1 MMKNTESLREVLELE
16 RKKGFANKAVIGGLD
31 RYLHK
36 QAGQIRQTIA
46 DQRLLETFDSLNLGN
61 SHYASWDIDKRKKW
75 IANIFDR
82 LQELEKTNKATR
94 SVVKAGNGL
103 SARVKPA
110 AEGRNESL
118 SSAVVA
124 IKGITP
130 NVANKLSK
138 LNVKTIRDLLY
149 FFPRRYLD
157 YSQRK
162 PIAELEEGEEQTIVA
177 IVWEARVTALGN
189 RAGTEAI
196 VGDETGNI
204 RVVWFN
210 QPYLARNLSTNAR
223 VAISGRV
230 SSFKGQKVF
239 ESPEWELLG
248 SKELIHT
255 ARLVPVYPLTQG
267 LYPRQVR
274 RWMKELINGWAWQ
287 LRDFLP
293 SEIRNR
299 YHFLDLPEAITQAH
313 YPDDWSMAEKA
324 RERLAFDELFLLQ
337 LGLLARKRD
346 WQESQPGNPFGA
358 DQGIVDGFVDCLPF
372 GLTEAQHRVLQEIL
386 ADISHP
392 KAMCRLLQ
400 GEVGSGKTV
409 VATIALLIVAANS
422 HQGALMAP
430 TEILAEQHFNNICGY
445 LSTVGTSQYHWE
457 ERDSSLAL
465 GRSSAIAARSGNVR
479 CYAGFLSRPLTVA
492 LLVGSL
498 KDSEKEDLHN
508 QIQKGTVDVVIGTH
522 ALIQEG
528 VRFHKLG
535 LAVIDEQHRFGVV
548 QRQKL
553 RQKGFNPHI
562 LVMTATPIPR
572 TMALTVYGDLDLSVI
587 DQLPPGRQAVKTKY
601 LEPEQIGKAY
611 AFVRKEVRC
620 GRQAFIICPII
631 DESEALEVR
640 AATTEYDFLSR
651 EVFPDLRV
659 GLLHGRMPANDK
671 EDVMRRF
678 RNGLLDILVSTS
690 VVEVG
695 IDVPEASVILV
706 EGADRFGLSQLHQ
719 FRGRVGRNNY
729 PGYCM
734 LVPEKP
740 SPEARNRLQLIEK
753 IHDGFAL
760 AEEDLKLRGPG
771 EFSGTQQS
779 GFPELR
785 VADLSNS
792 RLLESARREAIALLQ
807 SDLNLEREEHTLLR
821 KRVTELWSETTE
833 WS

>member
-1 MMKNTESLREVLELE
+1 MKNTESLRQVLELE
-16 RKKGFANKAVIGGLD
+16 RKKGYADKAVSGGLD

-46 DQRLLETFDSLNLGN
+46 DQRLLATFDSLNLGN

-75 IANIFDR
+75 MANIFDR
-82 LQELEKTNKATR
+82 LQELEKTKKDKR

-177 IVWEARVTALGN
+177 IVWEARVTTLGN

-223 VAISGRV
+223 VVISGRV

-287 LRDFLP
+287 LKDFVP

-299 YHFLDLPEAITQAH
+299 HHFLDLPQAIAQAH
-313 YPDDWSMAEKA
+313 YPDNWSMAEKA

-346 WQESQPGNPFGA
+346 WQESQPGNAFGA
-358 DQGIVDGFVDCLPF
+358 DQGIIDGFLNCLPF
-372 GLTEAQHRVLQEIL
+372 ALTQAQERVLQEIL
-386 ADISHP
+386 ADISRP

-409 VATIALLIVAANS
+409 IATIALLIAAANE

-445 LSTVGTSQYHWE
+445 LSTVGTPECHWE
-457 ERDSSLAL
+457 EQDSSLPL
-465 GRSSAIAARSGNVR
+465 GTSSAIAARSGNVK

-498 KDSEKEDLHN
+498 RDSEKEDLHS
-508 QIQKGTVDVVIGTH
+508 QIQKGKVDIVVGTH

-528 VRFHKLG
+528 VEFRKLG
-535 LAVIDEQHRFGVV
+535 LAVIDEQHRFGVL

-572 TMALTVYGDLDLSVI
+572 TMALTLYGDLDLSVI
-587 DQLPPGRQAVKTKY
+587 DELPPGRQVVKTKY
-601 LEPEQIGKAY
+601 LKPEQMGKAY
-611 AFVRKEVRC
+611 AFVRREVGC

-631 DESEALEVR
+631 DESEALEAK

-651 EVFPDLRV
+651 EVFPDLKL

-695 IDVPEASVILV
+695 IDVPKASVILV

-719 FRGRVGRNNY
+719 FRGRVGRNKD
-729 PGYCM
+729 PGYC
-734 LVPEKP
+734 LLIPERP
-740 SPEARNRLQLIEK
+740 SPEATKRLQLVEE

-771 EFSGTQQS
+771 QFSGTQQS
-779 GFPELR
+779 GFPELH

-792 RLLESARREAIALLQ
+792 RLLELARREAIALMQ
-807 SDLNLEREEHTLLR
+807 SDPNLDRGEHTPLA
-821 KRVTELWSETTE
+821 KRVAQLWSETTE

>member
-1 MMKNTESLREVLELE
+1 MKSIDSLREVLELE
-16 RKKGFANKAVIGGLD
+16 RKKGYADKAVIGGLD
-31 RYLHK
+31 KYLHK
-36 QAGQIRQTIA
+36 QAGQIRETIA
-46 DQRLLETFDSLNLGN
+46 DRRLLATFDSLDLAN
-61 SHYASWDIDKRKKW
+61 SHYASWDTDKRKKW
-75 IANIFDR
+75 IANIFDW
-82 LQELEKTNKATR
+82 LDKLENPTGEKRAGAKA
-94 SVVKAGNGL
+94 ANGL
-103 SARVKPA
+103 STT
-110 AEGRNESL
+110 AESPSGKKGEPL
-118 SSAVVA
+118 SSPVVVVR
-124 IKGITP
+124 GITP
-130 NVANKLSK
+130 SVANKLSK
-138 LNVKTIRDLLY
+138 LNVRTIRDLLY
-149 FFPRRYLD
+149 LFPRRYLD

-177 IVWEARVTALGN
+177 IVWEARVATLGN

-223 VAISGRV
+223 VVISGRV
-230 SSFKGQKVF
+230 SLFKGQKVF

-299 YHFLDLPEAITQAH
+299 YHFLGLPEAIAQAH
-313 YPDDWSMAEKA
+313 YPDNWSMAEKA

-346 WQESQPGNPFGA
+346 WQESQPSNAFDA
-358 DQGIVDGFVDCLPF
+358 DQGIIDGFLNCLPF
-372 GLTEAQHRVLQEIL
+372 ALTQAQERVLQEIL
-386 ADISHP
+386 ADISRQ

-409 VATIALLIVAANS
+409 IATIALLVAAANG

-445 LSTVGTSQYHWE
+445 LSELSTPECHWE
-457 ERDSSLAL
+457 ERDSSLTL
-465 GRSSAIAARSGNVR
+465 GTSSAISAKLGNTR
-479 CYAGFLSRPLTVA
+479 CYTGFLSQPLTIA

-498 KDSEKEDLHN
+498 KDNEKEDLHS
-508 QIQKGTVDVVIGTH
+508 QIREGKVDIVVGTH

-528 VRFHKLG
+528 VEFHKLG
-535 LAVIDEQHRFGVV
+535 LAVIDEQHRFGVL

-572 TMALTVYGDLDLSVI
+572 TMALTLYGDLDLSVI
-587 DQLPPGRQAVKTKY
+587 DLLPPGRQVAKTKY
-601 LEPEQIGKAY
+601 LEPQQMGKAY
-611 AFVRKEVRC
+611 AFVRREVSR

-631 DESEALEVR
+631 DESEVLEAK

-651 EVFPDLRV
+651 EVFPDFRL
-659 GLLHGRMPANDK
+659 GLLHGRMPASDK

-695 IDVPEASVILV
+695 IDIPKASVILV

-719 FRGRVGRNNY
+719 FRGRVGRNKEQ
-729 PGYCM
+729 GYC
-734 LVPEKP
+734 LLIPEKP
-740 SPEARNRLQLIEK
+740 SPEVTKRLQLLEEF
-753 IHDGFAL
+753 HDGYTL
-760 AEEDLKLRGPG
+760 AEKDLEMRGPG

-785 VADLSNS
+785 VADLSNL
-792 RLLESARREAIALLQ
+792 RLLELARQEAMTVLH
-807 SDLNLEREEHTLLR
+807 SDPNLERDEHVLLGE
-821 KRVTELWSETTE
+821 KVTQLWSENTE

>member
-1 MMKNTESLREVLELE
+1 MKNTDSLREVLELE
-16 RKKGFANKAVIGGLD
+16 RKKGYADRAVIGGLD
-31 RYLHK
+31 KYLHQ
-36 QAGQIRQTIA
+36 QAGPIRQSIS
-46 DQRLLETFDSLNLGN
+46 DRQLLATFDELDLSGSNYG
-61 SHYASWDIDKRKKW
+61 SWDMDKRKNW
-75 IANIFDR
+75 IANIFDW
-82 LQELEKTNKATR
+82 LEKLEKTKGEKR
-94 SVVKAGNGL
+94 VRVKAANGL
-103 SARVKPA
+103 ATMAKSPSRKEA
-110 AEGRNESL
+110 ASL
-118 SSAVVA
+118 SSPVVEVR
-124 IKGITP
+124 GITP
-130 NVANKLSK
+130 NIAGKLSK
-138 LNVKTIRDLLY
+138 LNVTTIHDLLY

-162 PIAELEEGEEQTIVA
+162 PIAELKEGEEQTIVA
-177 IVWEARVTALGN
+177 IVWEARVATLGN

-210 QPYLARNLSTNAR
+210 QPYLAKNLSTNAR
-223 VAISGRV
+223 VVISGRV

-274 RWMKELINGWAWQ
+274 KWMKELINGWAWQ

-299 YHFLDLPEAITQAH
+299 YHFLDLPEAIAQAH
-313 YPDDWSMAEKA
+313 YPDNWSMAEKA

-346 WQESQPGNPFGA
+346 WQESQPGNAFDA
-358 DQGIVDGFVDCLPF
+358 DQGIIDGFLNCLPF
-372 GLTEAQHRVLQEIL
+372 ALTQAQERVLQEIL
-386 ADISHP
+386 ADISRP

-409 VATIALLIVAANS
+409 IATMALLVAAANG

-445 LSTVGTSQYHWE
+445 LSTVGTPECHWE
-457 ERDSSLAL
+457 ERNSSLAL
-465 GRSSAIAARSGNVR
+465 GTSSAISPKSGKVR

-498 KDSEKEDLHN
+498 KDNEKEDLHN
-508 QIQKGTVDVVIGTH
+508 QIKKGQVDIVVGTH

-528 VRFHKLG
+528 VEFRKLG
-535 LAVIDEQHRFGVV
+535 LAVIDEQHRFGVL

-572 TMALTVYGDLDLSVI
+572 TMALSLYGDLDLSVI
-587 DQLPPGRQAVKTKY
+587 DQLPPGRQVAKTKY
-601 LEPEQIGKAY
+601 LKPEQMGKAY
-611 AFVRKEVRC
+611 AFVRREVSR
-620 GRQAFIICPII
+620 GKQAFIICPII
-631 DESEALEVR
+631 DESEVLEAK

-651 EVFPDLRV
+651 QVFPDLRL

-695 IDVPEASVILV
+695 IDVPKASVILV

-719 FRGRVGRNNY
+719 FRGRVGRNNE
-729 PGYCM
+729 PGYCL

-740 SPEARNRLQLIEK
+740 SPEITKRLQLVEE

-785 VADLSNS
+785 VADLSNL
-792 RLLESARREAIALLQ
+792 RLLELARQEAICLLQ
-807 SDLNLEREEHTLLR
+807 SDPNLEREEHTLLR
-821 KRVTELWSETTE
+821 EKVTQMWSEATE

>member
-1 MMKNTESLREVLELE
+1 MKSTESLREVLELE
-16 RKKGFANKAVIGGLD
+16 RKKGYADKAVIGGLD
-31 RYLHK
+31 RYLHR
-36 QAGQIRQTIA
+36 QAGKIRQTIA
-46 DQRLLETFDSLNLGN
+46 DQRLLATFDSLNLGN
-61 SHYASWDIDKRKKW
+61 SQYASWDIDKRKKW
-75 IANIFDR
+75 ISSIFHGMH
-82 LQELEKTNKATR
+82 ELEETKKDRRTVAKG
-94 SVVKAGNGL
+94 GNGL
-103 SARVKPA
+103 SARAKPA
-110 AEGRNESL
+110 LGKRSESL
-118 SSAVVA
+118 SSNA
-124 IKGITP
+124 IAIRGITP
-130 NVANKLSK
+130 NVAKKLSK
-138 LNVKTIRDLLY
+138 LNVKTIHDLLY

-162 PIAELEEGEEQTIVA
+162 PISELEEGEEQTIVA
-177 IVWEARVTALGN
+177 IVWEARVTTLGN

-223 VAISGRV
+223 VVISGRV
-230 SSFKGQKVF
+230 GSFKGQKVF

-274 RWMKELINGWAWQ
+274 RWMKEVINGWAWQ

-293 SEIRNR
+293 SETRDR
-299 YHFLDLPEAITQAH
+299 HHLLDLPEAITQAH
-313 YPDDWSMAEKA
+313 YPDNWSMAEKA

-346 WQESQPGNPFGA
+346 WQESQPGNAFSA
-358 DQGIVDGFVDCLPF
+358 DEGIIDGFLNCLPF
-372 GLTEAQHRVLQEIL
+372 ALTQAQERVLQEIL
-386 ADISHP
+386 ADISRP
-392 KAMCRLLQ
+392 RAMCRLLQ

-409 VATIALLIVAANS
+409 VATIALLVAAANG
-422 HQGALMAP
+422 HQGGLMAP
-430 TEILAEQHFNNICGY
+430 TEILAEQHFNNLCGY
-445 LSTVGTSQYHWE
+445 LSKVGTPECHWE
-457 ERDSSLAL
+457 ERDSSPTP
-465 GRSSAIAARSGNVR
+465 GTGSAISAKSGNVR

-498 KDSEKEDLHN
+498 KDSEKADLHS
-508 QIQKGTVDVVIGTH
+508 QIQKGKVDIVVGTH

-553 RQKGFNPHI
+553 RQKAFNPHI

-572 TMALTVYGDLDLSVI
+572 TMALTLYGDLDLSVI
-587 DQLPPGRQAVKTKY
+587 DQLPPGRQVVKTKY
-601 LEPEQIGKAY
+601 LNPEQMGKAY
-611 AFVRKEVRC
+611 AFVRREVGC

-631 DESEALEVR
+631 EESEALEAK
-640 AATTEYDFLSR
+640 AAITEYDLLSR
-651 EVFPDLRV
+651 EVFPDLRL

-695 IDVPEASVILV
+695 IDVPRASVILV
-706 EGADRFGLSQLHQ
+706 EGADHFGLSQLHQ
-719 FRGRVGRNNY
+719 FRGRVGRNKE
-729 PGYCM
+729 PGYCL

-740 SPEARNRLQLIEK
+740 SPEATKRLRLVEE

-760 AEEDLKLRGPG
+760 AEKDLNLRGPG

-779 GFPELR
+779 GFPELH
-785 VADLSNS
+785 VADLSDS
-792 RLLESARREAIALLQ
+792 RLLELARHEAMALLQ
-807 SDLNLEREEHTLLR
+807 SDPNLETGEHALLR
-821 KRVTELWSETTE
+821 KKITQLWSETTE

>member
-1 MMKNTESLREVLELE
+1 MKNTDSLREVLDLE
-16 RKKGFANKAVIGGLD
+16 RKKGYADRAVIGGLD
-31 RYLHK
+31 KYLHQ
-36 QAGQIRQTIA
+36 QAGPIRQTIS
-46 DQRLLETFDSLNLGN
+46 DRQLLATFDGLDL
-61 SHYASWDIDKRKKW
+61 SHSNYGSWDRDKRKNW
-75 IANIFDR
+75 IANIFDW
-82 LQELEKTNKATR
+82 LEKLEKR
-94 SVVKAGNGL
+94 KEEKRVRVKAANGL
-103 SARVKPA
+103 ATMAKSPSGKKA
-110 AEGRNESL
+110 ASL
-118 SSAVVA
+118 SSPVVEVR
-124 IKGITP
+124 GITP
-130 NVANKLSK
+130 NIAGKLSK
-138 LNVKTIRDLLY
+138 LDVTTIHDLLY

-177 IVWEARVTALGN
+177 IVWEARVATLGN

-210 QPYLARNLSTNAR
+210 QPYLAKNLSTNAR

-293 SEIRNR
+293 PELRNQ
-299 YHFLDLPEAITQAH
+299 YQFLDLPEAIAQAH
-313 YPDDWSMAEKA
+313 YPDNWSMAEKA

-337 LGLLARKRD
+337 LSLLARKRD
-346 WQESQPGNPFGA
+346 WQESQPGNAFDA
-358 DQGIVDGFVDCLPF
+358 DQGIIDGFLSYLPF
-372 GLTEAQHRVLQEIL
+372 ALTQAQERVLHEIL
-386 ADISHP
+386 ADISRP

-409 VATIALLIVAANS
+409 IATMALLVAAANG

-445 LSTVGTSQYHWE
+445 LSEAAMPKRHCE
-457 ERDSSLAL
+457 DRDSSLTL
-465 GRSSAIAARSGNVR
+465 GTSSAISAKLANIR
-479 CYAGFLSRPLTVA
+479 CYTGFLSQPLSIA

-498 KDSEKEDLHN
+498 KDNEKEDLHN
-508 QIQKGTVDVVIGTH
+508 QIQKGKVDIVVGTH

-528 VRFHKLG
+528 VEFQKLG
-535 LAVIDEQHRFGVV
+535 LAVIDEQHRFGVL

-572 TMALTVYGDLDLSVI
+572 TMALSLYGDLDLSVI
-587 DQLPPGRQAVKTKY
+587 DQLPPGRQVAKTKY
-601 LEPEQIGKAY
+601 LEPEQMGKAY
-611 AFVRKEVRC
+611 AFVRREVSR
-620 GRQAFIICPII
+620 GKQAFIICPII
-631 DESEALEVR
+631 DESELLEAK

-651 EVFPDLRV
+651 QVFPDLRL

-671 EDVMRRF
+671 EEVMRRF
-678 RNGLLDILVSTS
+678 RSGLLDILVSTS

-695 IDVPEASVILV
+695 IDIPKASVILV

-719 FRGRVGRNNY
+719 FRGRVGRNNE
-729 PGYCM
+729 PGYCL

-740 SPEARNRLQLIEK
+740 SAEITKRLQLVEE

-760 AEEDLKLRGPG
+760 AEQDLKLRGPG

-785 VADLSNS
+785 VADLSNL
-792 RLLESARREAIALLQ
+792 RLLELARQEAICLLQ
-807 SDLNLEREEHTLLR
+807 SDPNLEREEHTLLR
-821 KRVTELWSETTE
+821 EKVTQMWSEATE